1 MWVIIFKVVRP
12 SYTNLFRNWVFLIFF
27 ITDNN
32 WFLDKNCLWV
42 FFLNFK
48 GLHNYPYTNYYLSRN
63 LQLSRSLVAEM
74 CCILCERESYSTW
87 PCIGK
92 RCPMLGNSWEIFIF
106 LFRDWRAF
114 FKLFVLRD
122 NFFYTLQFYLSRF

>member
-1 MWVIIFKVVRP
+1 MFVRRILIYFVIGYFW
-12 SYTNLFRNWVFLIFF
+12 FFL
-27 ITDNN
+27 TDNN

-42 FFLNFK
+42 FFFLNFK

-74 CCILCERESYSTW
+74 CCILCERESYSTR

-106 LFRDWRAF
+106 LFRDWRAL

-122 NFFYTLQFYLSRF
+122 NFFIVYNFVCFVSRSMWMV